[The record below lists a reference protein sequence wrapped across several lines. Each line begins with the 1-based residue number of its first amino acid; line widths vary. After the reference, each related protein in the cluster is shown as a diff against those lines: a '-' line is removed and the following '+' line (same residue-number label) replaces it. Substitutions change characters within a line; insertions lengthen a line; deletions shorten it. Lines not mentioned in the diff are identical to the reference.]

1 MKAILEGLLFVVG
14 EDGLSLEQIEDVLD
28 IDEDLAKELVRS
40 LKEDYDKPERGIR
53 IDFLGNKIKLTTK
66 REHKEYYKK
75 LIEDPVTN
83 TLSQSALEVLAIIA
97 YNDSITRVDIDKIR
111 GVSSSQM
118 IRKLVSKGLIKE
130 VGRSELPGRPILY
143 SITSDFLDFFGLA
156 SKDDLPN
163 MEDFISDSKTNE
175 DSEIDLYKSKYK
187 EDNNEYKD

>member
-28 IDEDLAKELVRS
+28 IDEDLAKELVRR